1 MLFKD
6 ILDAIKRDAS
16 EVYLERICAHSD
28 SYNVGKAFGMAAR
41 LASISRAFGTNHY
54 QSIDNS
60 IKNCLEKWLRIQGT
74 IICAILTHGYAL
86 ARGPHDN
93 RMARFLMFNHFFV
106 CW

>member
-1 MLFKD
+1 MFVPLRFSMLFKD

-16 EVYLERICAHSD
+16 EVYLEGICAHSD

-74 IICAILTHGYAL
+74 IICAILTHGH
-86 ARGPHDN
+86 ARQLPGG
-93 RMARFLMFNHFFV
+93 
-106 CW
+106 